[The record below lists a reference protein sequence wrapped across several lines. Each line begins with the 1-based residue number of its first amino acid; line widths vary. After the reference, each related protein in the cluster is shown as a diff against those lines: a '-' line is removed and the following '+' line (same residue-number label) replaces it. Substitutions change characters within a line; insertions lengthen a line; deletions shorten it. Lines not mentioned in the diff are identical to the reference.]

1 MNIAELQTHLD
12 IVKWHESENNGMD
25 MCRHMPYC
33 DYCKGE
39 EEYPCALAYERMEKA
54 NEAKVKAE
62 TKAKAPAKKAPAKK
76 APAKKAAA
84 PKKAEVKGT
93 APEAEAPKAEV
104 KAEAPKAEAKPAAEK
119 AKAPAKKAAAKTAK
133 K

>member
-39 EEYPCALAYERMEKA
+39 DEYPCALAYERMEKA

-62 TKAKAPAKKAPAKK
+62 AKAKAKAPAKKAPAK
-76 APAKKAAA
+76 
-84 PKKAEVKGT
+84 
-93 APEAEAPKAEV
+93 
-104 KAEAPKAEAKPAAEK
+104 
-119 AKAPAKKAAAKTAK
+119 TAK

>member
-62 TKAKAPAKKAPAKK
+62 AKAKAPAKKAPAKK

-84 PKKAEVKGT
+84 PKKAEVKG
-93 APEAEAPKAEV
+93 A
-104 KAEAPKAEAKPAAEK
+104 APKAEAKPAAEK

>member
-62 TKAKAPAKKAPAKK
+62 AKAKAPAKK

-84 PKKAEVKGT
+84 PKAEVKAE
-93 APEAEAPKAEV
+93 APKAEAPKAEV

>member
-62 TKAKAPAKKAPAKK
+62 AKAKAPAKKAPAKK
-76 APAKKAAA
+76 AAAKKAAA
-84 PKKAEVKGT
+84 PKAAEK
-93 APEAEAPKAEV
+93 AEAPKAEV

-119 AKAPAKKAAAKTAK
+119 VKAPSKKAAAKTAK

>member
-62 TKAKAPAKKAPAKK
+62 AKAKAPAKKAPAKK
-76 APAKKAAA
+76 APAKKAEA
-84 PKKAEVKGT
+84 PKAAEK
-93 APEAEAPKAEV
+93 AEAPKAEV

>member
-39 EEYPCALAYERMEKA
+39 DEYPCALAYERMEKA

-62 TKAKAPAKKAPAKK
+62 AKAKAPAKKAPAK
-76 APAKKAAA
+76 
-84 PKKAEVKGT
+84 
-93 APEAEAPKAEV
+93 
-104 KAEAPKAEAKPAAEK
+104 
-119 AKAPAKKAAAKTAK
+119 TAK

>member
-62 TKAKAPAKKAPAKK
+62 AKAKAPAKK

-84 PKKAEVKGT
+84 PKK
-93 APEAEAPKAEV
+93 AEAPKAEV

>member
-39 EEYPCALAYERMEKA
+39 DEYPCALAYERMEKA

-62 TKAKAPAKKAPAKK
+62 VKAKAPAKKAPAKK
-76 APAKKAAA
+76 AAPKKAA
-84 PKKAEVKGT
+84 PKKAE
-93 APEAEAPKAEV
+93 APKAEAKAEVKAEV
-104 KAEAPKAEAKPAAEK
+104 KAEAPKDEAKPAAEK
-119 AKAPAKKAAAKTAK
+119 AKAPAKKAPAKTAK

>member
-62 TKAKAPAKKAPAKK
+62 AKAKAPAKK

-84 PKKAEVKGT
+84 PKKAEVKG
-93 APEAEAPKAEV
+93 AAPKAEAKPAAE